1 MRFVRK
7 THEPL
12 ECLKH
17 RLCGVRNE
25 SEQTLSCVGYSVSS
39 MMPLRMRVYY
49 DIAAFNVVSLSLF
62 NVNLRVLFNAEAIFV
77 EEQ

>member
-1 MRFVRK
+1 
-7 THEPL
+7 
-12 ECLKH
+12 
-17 RLCGVRNE
+17 
-25 SEQTLSCVGYSVSS
+25 
-39 MMPLRMRVYY
+39 MPLRMRVYY